1 MINCLT
7 LYYSIYLILTN
18 TNKLNSKTMKN
29 LFRISLILA
38 LVVLTSFQKK
48 NNSELSIPFE
58 KYKLSNGLNVIL
70 HQDKSDPVVSVAIY
84 YHVGS
89 NREVKGRTGFA
100 HLFEHIMFQESEN
113 VPQDQFFR
121 YIQGAGGTL
130 NGSTSYDRTN
140 YYEVVPKNALEMV
153 LWMESDRMGY
163 LTNTITED
171 AFINQQNVVQN
182 EKRQNYDN
190 RAYGYETGVIAKAL
204 YPEGHPYSWTVI
216 GDMED
221 LKNATLEDVKNF
233 HNRFYSP
240 NNATLAI
247 AGDFDPAEVK
257 ALVQKYFGE
266 IPAGP
271 EVANM
276 QPMPVTLNETKRI
289 YHEDNFAKVPE
300 YTRVYPVP
308 QKYSKDSYSLS
319 VLAQILGD
327 GKKSPFYS
335 VLVKD
340 KKLTSDASVYNFALE
355 LAGQFVISVTANP
368 GVNLNDVESAINEAF
383 AKFDKDRVTAK
394 DLERVKAGIET
405 GFYNRISSVQGKAFN
420 LAEYNVYTGDPAFYK
435 KDIENYMA
443 VTINDVMDV
452 YNRYIKGHN
461 FVATSFVPKG
471 QVNLIANGSVNAG
484 IVEENILNAT
494 EVKQAD
500 KPTEKPVIAKTPC
513 SFDRSVKPAFGPE
526 VKVTVPSVWKSELSD
541 GMGIYGITQNEVP
554 LVQYS
559 IVIKGGHMLDNINKP
574 GVANFMAEMLSEG
587 TKNKTPEE
595 LEESISLLGAYIYIG
610 ADNEKITINVNTLSR
625 NLDKTIGLVEEMLLQ
640 PRWDTA
646 SFGLVRSRIIND
658 IRRRSAEPSYLAVS
672 NLNKLRYGKDNIYS
686 TDVMGTIESVQSIT
700 MDDLKGYYEKYI
712 SPSVAQLLVVGNAD
726 KANIVK
732 SFASL
737 GKNWKKKEVTMPVF
751 NFPQPTDKPAVYF
764 VDVPGAKQSVIAV
777 GCLSIPRSNPDFNAA
792 TVANY
797 KLGGSFNGNLNLVL
811 REEKGYTYGAR
822 SGFTGYLN
830 CGTFTASSSVR
841 SSATLESAQI
851 FRDLIAKYNSGV
863 SQDDVDFTKSSLLKG
878 NALNY
883 ETLRAL
889 MDVLN
894 SMAFYKLPADYI
906 SKDEAYIR
914 SLTVDEVNKEV
925 KKYIDPSKMYY
936 VIAGDAATQLQELSK
951 LGFGDPVLCK

>member
-1 MINCLT
+1 
-7 LYYSIYLILTN
+7 
-18 TNKLNSKTMKN
+18 MKN
-29 LFRISLILA
+29 LLRVSLIVA

-48 NNSELSIPFE
+48 SSQELSIPFE

-70 HQDKSDPVVSVAIY
+70 HQDKSDPIVSVAIY

-113 VPQDQFFR
+113 VPQDQFFK

-130 NGSTSYDRTN
+130 NGSTSFDRTN

-163 LTNTITED
+163 LTNTITEESF
-171 AFINQQNVVQN
+171 ANQQNVVQN

-190 RAYGYETGVIAKAL
+190 RAYGLESEVIAKAL
-204 YPEGHPYSWTVI
+204 YPDGHPYSWTVI
-216 GDMED
+216 GNMED

-233 HNRFYSP
+233 HNRYYIP
-240 NNATLAI
+240 NNATIAI
-247 AGDFDPAEVK
+247 AGDFDPAEAK
-257 ALVQKYFGE
+257 AFVQKYFGE

-271 EVANM
+271 EVVNNK
-276 QPMPVTLNETKRI
+276 PMPVTLKETKKL

-319 VLAQILGD
+319 LLAQLLGQ

-340 KKLTSDASVYNFALE
+340 KKLTSDVGVYNSALE
-355 LAGQFVISVTANP
+355 LAGQFVISVTTNP

-383 AKFDKDRVTAK
+383 AKFEKDGITDKDM
-394 DLERVKAGIET
+394 ERVKAGIET
-405 GFYNRISSVQGKAFN
+405 SFYNRISSVQGKAFN

-443 VTINDVMDV
+443 VTINDIKDV
-452 YNRYIKGHN
+452 YNRYIKDHN

-471 QVNLIANGSVNAG
+471 QVNLIANGSVSAG

-494 EVKQAD
+494 EVKQDQA
-500 KPTEKPVIAKTPC
+500 PAEKQAVVKTPC
-513 SFDRSVKPAFGPE
+513 SFDRSVKPALGPD
-526 VKVTVPSVWKSELSD
+526 VKVNVPTVWKSKLSD
-541 GMGIYGITQNEVP
+541 GMDVYGISQNEVP
-554 LVQYS
+554 LIQYS

-574 GVANFMAEMLSEG
+574 GVANFMAEMLTEG

-595 LEESISLLGAYIYIG
+595 LEESISLLGAFININ
-610 ADNEKITINVNTLSR
+610 ADNEKITVNVNTLTR
-625 NLDKTIGLVEEMLLQ
+625 NLDKTVSLVEEMLLQ

-646 SFGLVRSRIIND
+646 SFALVRNSIIND
-658 IRRRSAEPSYLAVS
+658 IRRRSVEPSFIAS
-672 NLNKLRYGKDNIYS
+672 STLNKLRFGKDNIYS
-686 TDVMGTIESVQSIT
+686 TDVQGTIESVKSIT
-700 MDDLKGYYEKYI
+700 MDDLKAYYEKYI
-712 SPSVAQLLVVGNAD
+712 SPSVAQLLVVGNVD
-726 KANIVK
+726 KPAVEK

-737 GKNWKKKEVTMPVF
+737 GKNWKQKDVTLPSF
-751 NFPQPTDKPAVYF
+751 TFPQPSDKPAVYF
-764 VDVPGAKQSVIAV
+764 VDVPGAKQSFIAV
-777 GCLSIPRSNPDFNAA
+777 GCLSIPRSDPDFNAA

-797 KLGGSFNGNLNLVL
+797 KLGGSFNGYLNLVL
-811 REEKGYTYGAR
+811 REEKGFTYGAR

-841 SSATLESAQI
+841 SNATLESTQI
-851 FRDLIAKYNSGV
+851 FRDLITKYNSGV
-863 SQDDVDFTKSSLLKG
+863 SQEDVDFTKSSLLKG

-889 MDVLN
+889 MEVLN
-894 SMAFYKLPADYI
+894 TMAVYKLPADYI
-906 SKDEAYIR
+906 GKDEAYIR
-914 SLTVDEVNKEV
+914 SLTVEEVNKEV
-925 KKYIDPSKMYY
+925 KKYIDPAKMYY
-936 VIAGDAATQLQELSK
+936 VVVGDAATQLQDLSK
-951 LGFGDPVLCK
+951 LGFGDPILCK